1 MKFTVSMKN
10 NYEFRR
16 LYSKGASAAAPYLVL
31 YARKTGRGTS
41 HLGITVSTK
50 VGKAVVRNRVRRRIR
65 EIYRLHEHELC
76 RGLQLVIV
84 ARNRAAGASYAQLE
98 KSFKLAGEK
107 LNLFNEK
114 RVGEKLSLFG
124 KGAGE

>member
-1 MKFTVSMKN
+1 MKFTVSMNN

-41 HLGITVSTK
+41 RLGITVSTK

-65 EIYRLHEHELC
+65 EIYRLHEQELC

-98 KSFKLAGEK
+98 KSFMRA
-107 LNLFNEK
+107 
-114 RVGEKLSLFG
+114 GEKLSLFTG
-124 KGAGE
+124 KEAGE